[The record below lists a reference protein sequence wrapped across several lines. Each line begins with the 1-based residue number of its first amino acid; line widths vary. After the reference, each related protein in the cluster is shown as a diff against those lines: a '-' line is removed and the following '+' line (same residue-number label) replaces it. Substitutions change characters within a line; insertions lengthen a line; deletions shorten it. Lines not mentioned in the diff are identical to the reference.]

1 MLVCVS
7 FLLEQTAL
15 VFIPMFLLPF
25 ILSLLIAINITHII
39 ALATKRASFANYFL
53 LRNVLQIT
61 IVFCWCKFWIILI
74 FLFSSSRIS
83 ILFARVLVIF
93 DCFVFKIQLF
103 LHWWKLWLFV
113 FWWKFPVAHSLQA
126 GSKSLWRSKRT
137 TIYVIILIIIK
148 KFVKLSSS

>member
-61 IVFCWCKFWIILI
+61 IVFCWCKF
-74 FLFSSSRIS
+74 
-83 ILFARVLVIF
+83 
-93 DCFVFKIQLF
+93 
-103 LHWWKLWLFV
+103 
-113 FWWKFPVAHSLQA
+113 
-126 GSKSLWRSKRT
+126 
-137 TIYVIILIIIK
+137 
-148 KFVKLSSS
+148 